1 MKGRSSARKGPA
13 KSRSGKAAGSK
24 HGNGAK
30 TARSRSSPAA
40 GIREQLERRTR
51 ELAEAKKQIAEAL
64 EQQTATSEVLRVI
77 SSSAGALKP
86 VFEAMLGNAVRLCEA
101 KFGLLYLFEDGRF
114 RIAAAHN
121 VPPAFVEARSRE
133 PVDPAPGGT
142 LGELI
147 RTKQTVHLADL
158 AATQAYAERHPTT
171 VTSVE
176 LGGVRTSL
184 GVPMVKD
191 NELVGVIIIYRQ
203 EVRPFSDRQIAL
215 LTSFGRQAVI
225 AIENARLLNELRQS
239 LEQQTATADVLR
251 VINSSPG
258 ALAPVFEAM
267 LEKAMHLCEAAFGG
281 LWTFEED
288 RYHAVALRGV
298 PQAYAAFLAERK
310 EMPGPGTAPYRL
322 RRGERLVHNIDL
334 AAEEPYRAGDPGRR
348 ALVDLGGARTALQVP
363 LRKDDAVLGVI
374 TIYRQ
379 EVRPFSDK
387 QIALLQNFAGQAV
400 IAIENARLLN
410 ELRESLQQQT
420 ATADVLKVIS
430 RATFDLE
437 TVLNTLVQS
446 AARLCDAT
454 YAFIFRRNGDVFCLA
469 ANYGFSPEYEQFMR
483 RNPISPGRGTLTG
496 RTALEEKTVHIP
508 DVLEDREFTW
518 IGTQEQAG
526 FRTMLGV
533 PLLRAG
539 VPIGVIALMRATAKP
554 FSDKQI
560 ELVTTFAD
568 QAVIAIENV
577 RLFDEIQTRNHEL
590 AEALEQ
596 QTATAE
602 ILRIISTSPTNLQP
616 VLDVLVRSAA
626 RFCGADDVTIFQLDG
641 ESLRST
647 SHWGPIPQEM
657 GLRLPCVRGSVGG
670 RTVLDRQ
677 PVHVIDLQAETA
689 EFPQGS
695 AFAKR
700 LGHRTTLGVPLL
712 REGVAF
718 GTIQLRRTQAKAFT
732 DKQIELLKSF
742 ADQAV
747 IAIENVRLFDEIQEK
762 SRQLAEASQ
771 HKSQFLA
778 NMSHE
783 LRTPLN
789 AILGYTELI
798 LDNIYGNTP
807 DKMREVLE
815 RIERNG
821 RHLLGLINDVLDL
834 SKIEAGQLVLALGDY
849 SLKNVVQTV
858 FSTVEALAKE
868 KNLAFKVEMPPDMP
882 NGHGDERRLIQ
893 VLLNL
898 VGNAIKFTDEGEIVI
913 KASNANGSFEV
924 AVRDTGPGISERDQA
939 KLFQQFQQAD
949 NSITRKKGGTGLGLA
964 ISKRIIEMHG
974 GRIWVESRAGQGSTF
989 AFTLPVAV
997 REQARQIQ
1005 PS

>member
-1 MKGRSSARKGPA
+1 MKGRSSARKGSA

-24 HGNGAK
+24 RRNGAK
-30 TARSRSSPAA
+30 TARTHNSPAA

-51 ELAEAKKQIAEAL
+51 ELAEAKNQLAEAI
-64 EQQTATSEVLRVI
+64 EQQTATSQVLRII
-77 SSSAGALKP
+77 SSSPGEL
-86 VFEAMLGNAVRLCEA
+86 NAVFLAILANATRICGA
-101 KFGLLYLFEDGRF
+101 KFGNLWLREGKNF
-114 RIAAAHN
+114 RIEATYGAPLAYRKYLN
-121 VPPAFVEARSRE
+121 SEPLVVPDPRSVMGRIARTAEVIQIGDISKAPTYDSRMRVATVELAKAR
-133 PVDPAPGGT
+133 T
-142 LGELI
+142 LVGLPILKEDELI
-147 RTKQTVHLADL
+147 GI
-158 AATQAYAERHPTT
+158 
-171 VTSVE
+171 
-176 LGGVRTSL
+176 LG
-184 GVPMVKD
+184 
-191 NELVGVIIIYRQ
+191 IYRR
-203 EVRPFSDRQIAL
+203 EVRPFTEEQIKL
-215 LTSFGRQAVI
+215 LRNFAAQAAI

-239 LEQQTATADVLR
+239 LEQQTATADVLS
-251 VINSSPG
+251 VISSSPG

-363 LRKDDAVLGVI
+363 LRKDDALLGII

-387 QIALLQNFAGQAV
+387 QITLLQNFAGQAV
-400 IAIENARLLN
+400 IAIENARLLS

-430 RATFDLE
+430 RSTFDLQ
-437 TVLNTLVQS
+437 TVLDTLVES
-446 AARLCDAT
+446 AARLCEADHALL
-454 YAFIFRRNGDVFCLA
+454 FRRDGQTGYLA
-469 ANYGFSPEYEQFMR
+469 ANHGRSREFEQYFKQH
-483 RNPISPGRGTLTG
+483 PIRIDRGSMTG
-496 RTALEEKTVHIP
+496 RTAIEGKVVHIP
-508 DVLEDREFTW
+508 DALIDPEYTMTELIKLDPY
-518 IGTQEQAG
+518 
-526 FRTMLGV
+526 RTMLGV
-533 PLLRAG
+533 PLLREG
-539 VPIGVIALMRATAKP
+539 SPIGVITLTRATVRP
-554 FSDKQI
+554 FSQQQI
-560 ELVTTFAD
+560 DLVTTFAD

-577 RLFDEIQTRNHEL
+577 RLFNEIQARNHEL

-602 ILRIISTSPTNLQP
+602 ILRIISTSPSNLQP

-647 SHWGPIPQEM
+647 AHWGPIPQEM

-849 SLKNVVQTV
+849 SLKNVLQTV

-868 KNLAFKVEMPPDMP
+868 KKLAFKVEMPAQMP
-882 NGHGDERRLIQ
+882 NGHGDERRLTQ

-949 NSITRKKGGTGLGLA
+949 NSITRKEGGTGLGLA

-974 GRIWVESRAGQGSTF
+974 GRIWVESRVGQGSTF

-997 REQARQIQ
+997 REQARQIP